1 MRKRS
6 SLILVVAAMLSTSAH
21 AQTTPVPV
29 PAEPVAEPPMPPVEP
44 ASPAV
49 PVDPRQTAFAA
60 WLSGPFRA
68 QALAAG
74 VRADT
79 LDRELA
85 GLMFNPRVVQF
96 DQAQPDRS
104 ATSQLTFGGY
114 LARHINNNRI
124 NGGRRRLSDL
134 SATLS
139 GIEARHGVPGAVL
152 LGFWGIET
160 SYGAVTGNFDLVRSL
175 ATLAFEGRRRE
186 LFSAE
191 LIASLKLLERG
202 MISRG
207 ALVGSWAGATGM
219 PQFLPSSYLAH
230 GVDGNGDGRADIWNN
245 EADTLASVAN
255 FVAAKGWRRGEP
267 WAQRVS
273 VPPMLDRERVRNLTP
288 VGECAGMNWR
298 HSRWLTIREWQALGL
313 QPLSGTLPADTMLAT
328 LIEPDGPGTGGYLT
342 YGNYRAIMRYNCT
355 NFYALTV
362 TLLAD
367 AIGGPAGAG
376 PAGSL
381 RR

>member
-29 PAEPVAEPPMPPVEP
+29 PAEPPMPPVEP

-298 HSRWLTIREWQALGL
+298 HSRWLTIREWRALGL